1 MWDNMWVTQGRIPVP
16 KRARELTALAVSKLK
31 AEGRYAVGGAAGL
44 HLRVAGNS
52 RTWVLRI
59 KVAGRR
65 RDMGL
70 GAFPEVSLA
79 EARQRALEQRK
90 AVARG
95 IDPIEERQA
104 QRARE
109 AATIAN
115 SKTFEESARAYIEA
129 HATGWK
135 SAKHA
140 AQWTATLETYAF
152 PILGK
157 LPVAAVDTARVLQ
170 VLTPI
175 WTSKTETASRL
186 RGRIESI
193 LDWAKVRGY
202 RQGEN
207 PARWKN
213 NLRHQLP
220 ARSKVQKVQHHA
232 ALPYVRVGAFMA
244 DLRKREGMSPRAL
257 EFVILTAARSGEVRG
272 ATWREINLKILRWT
286 IPASRMKREKEHVVP
301 LSPAAVKFLNSL
313 PRIAKSDFVFPAPR
327 GGELSDAAMGGMI
340 DSLHDADLK
349 RGGVGYLDPSRDKI
363 ATPHG
368 FRSSFRDWAA
378 EVAYFPSEVIEHALA
393 HKLKDKA
400 EAAYQRGTLLMKRAK
415 LMEEWAKYCSVTR
428 DASGKV
434 IPLNRK
440 KA

>member
-1 MWDNMWVTQGRIPVP
+1 
-16 KRARELTALAVSKLK
+16 
-31 AEGRYAVGGAAGL
+31 
-44 HLRVAGNS
+44 
-52 RTWVLRI
+52 
-59 KVAGRR
+59 
-65 RDMGL
+65 MGL

-79 EARQRALEQRK
+79 EARQRALDERK

-95 IDPIEERQA
+95 LDPIEERRA
-104 QRARE
+104 LRARE

-115 SKTFEESARAYIEA
+115 SKTFEECARAYIEV
-129 HATGWK
+129 HAAGWK
-135 SAKHA
+135 SGKHA

-152 PILGK
+152 PLLGK
-157 LPVAAVDTARVLQ
+157 LPVAAIDTARVLQ

-175 WTSKTETASRL
+175 WATKTETASRL

-220 ARSKVQKVQHHA
+220 ARSKVQKVRHHA
-232 ALPYVRVGAFMA
+232 ALPYARVGTFMA
-244 DLRKREGMSPRAL
+244 DLRTREGMSPRAL
-257 EFVILTAARSGEVRG
+257 EFAVLTAARSGEVRG
-272 ATWREINLKILRWT
+272 ATWREINLKSQRWT

-301 LSPAAVKFLNSL
+301 LSPAAVKLLKSL
-313 PRIAKSDFVFPAPR
+313 PRMAKSDFVFSAPR
-327 GGELSDAAMGGMI
+327 GGQLSDAAMGTII
-340 DSLHDADLK
+340 DSMHEADLK
-349 RGGVGYLDPSRDKI
+349 RSGIGYLDPSRDKV

-400 EAAYQRGTLLMKRAK
+400 EAAHQRGTLLKKRTK
-415 LMEEWAKYCSVTR
+415 LMEEWAKYCNVRR
-428 DASGKV
+428 DTSGKV
-434 IPLNRK
+434 IPLERK
-440 KA
+440 KAR

>member
-1 MWDNMWVTQGRIPVP
+1 MP

-59 KVAGRR
+59 KVAGKR

-70 GAFPEVSLA
+70 GAFPELSLA
-79 EARQRALEQRK
+79 EARQNALEQRK
-90 AVARG
+90 AVVAGR
-95 IDPIEERQA
+95 DPIEERRA

-109 AATIAN
+109 ASNIAN
-115 SKTFEESARAYIEA
+115 TRTFAECARAYIEA
-129 HATGWK
+129 HAAGWK

-157 LPVAAVDTARVLQ
+157 LPVAAIDTARVLQ

-175 WTSKTETASRL
+175 WTTKTETASRL
-186 RGRIESI
+186 RGRMESI

-220 ARSKVQKVQHHA
+220 ARSKVQKTEHHA
-232 ALPYVRVGAFMA
+232 ALPYGRVGTFMA
-244 DLRKREGMSPRAL
+244 ELRKHAGMSPRAL
-257 EFVILTAARSGEVRG
+257 EFAILTAARSGEVRG
-272 ATWREINLKILRWT
+272 ATWSEINLKSLRWT

-301 LSPAAVKFLNSL
+301 LSAAAVALLESL
-313 PRIAKSDFVFPAPR
+313 PSMGKSDIVFPAPR
-327 GGELSDAAMGGMI
+327 GGQLSDAALGAIIDGM
-340 DSLHDADLK
+340 HEADLK
-349 RGGVGYLDPSRDKI
+349 RDRIGYLDPSRDKI

-415 LMEEWAKYCSVTR
+415 LMKEWASYCSVR
-428 DASGKV
+428 RGESGKV
-434 IPLNRK
+434 IPLNRR
-440 KA
+440 KAR

>member
-1 MWDNMWVTQGRIPVP
+1 MP

-31 AEGRYAVGGAAGL
+31 SEGRYAVGGAAGL

-59 KVAGRR
+59 KVADRR

-95 IDPIEERQA
+95 LDPIEERQA

-115 SKTFEESARAYIEA
+115 SKTFEECAREYIEA
-129 HATGWK
+129 HTAGWK
-135 SAKHA
+135 SVKHA

-157 LPVAAVDTARVLQ
+157 LPVAAIDTARVLQ

-175 WTSKTETASRL
+175 WTTKTETASRL
-186 RGRIESI
+186 RGRVESI

-244 DLRKREGMSPRAL
+244 DLRKREGISPRAL
-257 EFVILTAARSGEVRG
+257 EFAILTGTRSGEVRG
-272 ATWREINLKILRWT
+272 ATWSEINLKSLRWT

-301 LSPAAVKFLNSL
+301 LSPAAVKLLKNV
-313 PRIAKSDFVFPAPR
+313 PCIAKADFVFPAPR
-327 GGELSDAAMGGMI
+327 GGQLSDAAMGAFI
-340 DSLHDADLK
+340 DSIHEADLK

-400 EAAYQRGTLLMKRAK
+400 EAAYQRGTLLTKRAK
-415 LMEEWAKYCSVTR
+415 LMEEWAKYCSVRR
-428 DASGKV
+428 DESGKV
-434 IPLNRK
+434 IPLNRR
-440 KA
+440 KAR